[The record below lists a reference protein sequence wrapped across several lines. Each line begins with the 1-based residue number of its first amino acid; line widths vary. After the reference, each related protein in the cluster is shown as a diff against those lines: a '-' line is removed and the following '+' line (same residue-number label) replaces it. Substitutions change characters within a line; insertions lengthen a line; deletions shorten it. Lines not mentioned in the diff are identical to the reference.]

1 MAVVGEA
8 SSPSAD
14 AVVEEEEEEEDEE
27 EEASAV
33 DRIVVV
39 VVVAVAVVRAT
50 AAARDDRTLLP
61 KPRTAH
67 RFMEERRRSMVSGA
81 ALRWEGGIFD
91 SMAMAILDLDVG
103 MQV

>member
-14 AVVEEEEEEEDEE
+14 AVVEEEEDEEEEE

-33 DRIVVV
+33 DRIVV

-103 MQV
+103 M